1 MINNKKKIIVISVI
15 IILIIIMSII
25 SYFLFSNNNEE
36 KNILLYKNSDNELKY
51 IIGNKKTVLLSKS
64 FDENINVKAYK
75 DEFIYEK
82 NDDIYLVNINNNK
95 NEKIGINVKF
105 FDFLGNDIIYLDN
118 DNILY
123 LYSNNNK
130 EKVEIDV
137 TEILY
142 YSSNI
147 IIYNKDS
154 NLYYYNIKTKEKQI
168 IIRNYETNRYI
179 NVDKN
184 LTKILFLDSSNV
196 LYKYNIE
203 TKSLDTLAIDID
215 NILSVSDNLEKIIY
229 SVKTKEV
236 KYYDLIIN
244 DTKKQI
250 DKSSPTKC
258 YYYYDSNYNTYY
270 YYDENWIIHI
280 VSKEEYDLCNK
291 NADGITLRNDI
302 RNDKKS
308 VNYYDIYLLN
318 GSEKEKVVEGI
329 NEILYSDVNK
339 NLVYKKYII
348 SDKEKV
354 DISKINTMDGYLN
367 IIKGIKYTLYYI
379 GDNINE
385 EAIDKFNKDVSDI
398 KIINNAIYYTYEE
411 NDKKILNKY
420 DITTKEI
427 VNIGKN
433 VILFDY
439 DTLYYD
445 MIFLD
450 NYENQ
455 VGDLVVIN
463 KNGIQNIDNDVTK
476 NIVIYKN
483 YLYYYQNM
491 NFEYYNGDIVMYT
504 IDKDTKKI
512 IENISF
518 VVPATSEEFYVFK
531 DYSKSS
537 DSTSLYY
544 YKNNK
549 LSPIEYNVN
558 EFNIIKR

>member
-137 TEILY
+137 MEILY

-168 IIRNYETNRYI
+168 ITRNYETNRYI
-179 NVDKN
+179 NVDKS

-196 LYKYNIE
+196 LYKYNME
-203 TKSLDTLAIDID
+203 SKSLETLATDID

-229 SVKTKEV
+229 SIKTKEV

-250 DKSSPTKC
+250 DKNSPTKC
-258 YYYYDSNYNTYY
+258 HYYYDSNYNTYY

-291 NADGITLRNDI
+291 NANGITLRNDI

-354 DISKINTMDGYLN
+354 DISKLNTMDEYLN
-367 IIKGIKYTLYYI
+367 IIKEIKYTLYYI

-420 DITTKEI
+420 DIPTKEN
-427 VNIGKN
+427 VNVGKN

-491 NFEYYNGDIVMYT
+491 NFEYYNGDFVMYA
-504 IDKDTKKI
+504 IDKDTKKT

>member
-105 FDFLGNDIIYLDN
+105 FDFLGDNIIYLDN

-250 DKSSPTKC
+250 DKNSPTKC

-318 GSEKEKVVEGI
+318 GSEK
-329 NEILYSDVNK
+329 
-339 NLVYKKYII
+339 
-348 SDKEKV
+348 
-354 DISKINTMDGYLN
+354 
-367 IIKGIKYTLYYI
+367 
-379 GDNINE
+379 
-385 EAIDKFNKDVSDI
+385 
-398 KIINNAIYYTYEE
+398 
-411 NDKKILNKY
+411 
-420 DITTKEI
+420 
-427 VNIGKN
+427 
-433 VILFDY
+433 
-439 DTLYYD
+439 
-445 MIFLD
+445 
-450 NYENQ
+450 
-455 VGDLVVIN
+455 
-463 KNGIQNIDNDVTK
+463 
-476 NIVIYKN
+476 
-483 YLYYYQNM
+483 
-491 NFEYYNGDIVMYT
+491 
-504 IDKDTKKI
+504 
-512 IENISF
+512 
-518 VVPATSEEFYVFK
+518 
-531 DYSKSS
+531 
-537 DSTSLYY
+537 
-544 YKNNK
+544 
-549 LSPIEYNVN
+549 
-558 EFNIIKR
+558 

>member
-1 MINNKKKIIVISVI
+1 
-15 IILIIIMSII
+15 
-25 SYFLFSNNNEE
+25 
-36 KNILLYKNSDNELKY
+36 
-51 IIGNKKTVLLSKS
+51 
-64 FDENINVKAYK
+64 
-75 DEFIYEK
+75 
-82 NDDIYLVNINNNK
+82 
-95 NEKIGINVKF
+95 
-105 FDFLGNDIIYLDN
+105 
-118 DNILY
+118 
-123 LYSNNNK
+123 
-130 EKVEIDV
+130 
-137 TEILY
+137 
-142 YSSNI
+142 
-147 IIYNKDS
+147 
-154 NLYYYNIKTKEKQI
+154 
-168 IIRNYETNRYI
+168 
-179 NVDKN
+179 
-184 LTKILFLDSSNV
+184 
-196 LYKYNIE
+196 
-203 TKSLDTLAIDID
+203 
-215 NILSVSDNLEKIIY
+215 
-229 SVKTKEV
+229 
-236 KYYDLIIN
+236 
-244 DTKKQI
+244 
-250 DKSSPTKC
+250 
-258 YYYYDSNYNTYY
+258 
-270 YYDENWIIHI
+270 
-280 VSKEEYDLCNK
+280 
-291 NADGITLRNDI
+291 
-302 RNDKKS
+302 
-308 VNYYDIYLLN
+308 
-318 GSEKEKVVEGI
+318 
-329 NEILYSDVNK
+329 
-339 NLVYKKYII
+339 
-348 SDKEKV
+348 
-354 DISKINTMDGYLN
+354 MDGYLN
-367 IIKGIKYTLYYI
+367 IIKEIKYTLYYI

-491 NFEYYNGDIVMYT
+491 NFEYYNGDFVMYT

>member
-15 IILIIIMSII
+15 IIVIIIMSII

-137 TEILY
+137 MEILY

-168 IIRNYETNRYI
+168 ITRNYETNRYI
-179 NVDKN
+179 NVDKS

-196 LYKYNIE
+196 LYKYNME
-203 TKSLDTLAIDID
+203 SKSLETLATDID

-229 SVKTKEV
+229 SIKTKEV

-250 DKSSPTKC
+250 DKNSPTKC
-258 YYYYDSNYNTYY
+258 HYYYDSNYNTYY

-291 NADGITLRNDI
+291 NANGITLRNDI

-354 DISKINTMDGYLN
+354 DISKLNTMDEYLN
-367 IIKGIKYTLYYI
+367 IIKEIKYTLYYI

-420 DITTKEI
+420 DIPTKEN
-427 VNIGKN
+427 VNVGKN

-491 NFEYYNGDIVMYT
+491 NFEYYNGDFVMYA
-504 IDKDTKKI
+504 IDKDTKKT